1 MRSRPIA
8 AVVVGFAVVTA
19 IVGCEIEVPLDDGR
33 FPDASIPPPDAAVSL
48 PHDAPG
54 SGGSQDGGTGSGN
67 GGDGG
72 VIPPPDAAI

>member
-1 MRSRPIA
+1 MRSRRIA

-33 FPDASIPPPDAAVSL
+33 FPDASIPPPDAATSF
-48 PHDAPG
+48 PFDAPD
-54 SGGSQDGGTGSGN
+54 SGIILDASSGSGN

-72 VIPPPDAAI
+72 VIPPDAPI